1 MREPKSLVLPLHHG
15 VVVRRRGLLRRR
27 LNTKNESYELKSKRQ
42 PCVRLVSLDPG
53 LGAGR
58 PVDEGIR
65 EPDRQFTDGAFGAVA
80 AVN

>member
-1 MREPKSLVLPLHHG
+1 MNERAKISSVTVTP
-15 VVVRRRGLLRRR
+15 RGSGSSAR
-27 LNTKNESYELKSKRQ
+27 LIATTFESYELKSKRQ
-42 PCVRLVSLDPG
+42 PCVRSVSLDPG

-58 PVDEGIR
+58 PVDEGVR